1 MIDSECLINSPI
13 HLIDCPIN
21 PSTHPPTL
29 SAGHQRPGAPG
40 HGASQGL
47 AGEHV
52 RFSLPCRP
60 PRQCTRYAS
69 HPPTHPPTKTHSPLP
84 SHPPTHQNPLSF
96 SHPPTPPPTHPP
108 THPPETTLA
117 VAEFVTVVC
126 HALAQENAAY
136 SRERV
141 AQLSPF
147 EPMGPGG
154 LEEEDGLKKPGKM
167 RVVMKEE
174 DGEKLEWDEELVLG
188 RRRAKTEE
196 EEEEEEG
203 DESKTTASTTTPS
216 SRRVMGEGGEE
227 EEEEEEVENLFPIQ
241 QDSMRGAAAA
251 EHDRF
256 EQEDK
261 ALLVKRLVE
270 GILVG
275 TVGGW
280 VDE

>member
-1 MIDSECLINSPI
+1 MTAL
-13 HLIDCPIN
+13 
-21 PSTHPPTL
+21 STHPPTRPPYQLGTKGLELLATEQAKDLLGNMSDFL
-29 SAGHQRPGAPG
+29 SRAARLANAPG
-40 HGASQGL
+40 M
-47 AGEHV
+47 
-52 RFSLPCRP
+52 R
-60 PRQCTRYAS
+60 
-69 HPPTHPPTKTHSPLP
+69 
-84 SHPPTHQNPLSF
+84 
-96 SHPPTPPPTHPP
+96 PTHPP

-196 EEEEEEG
+196 EEEEEG

-216 SRRVMGEGGEE
+216 SRRVMGEGGE